1 MNRKKSIL
9 LLYPDMPSQT
19 KAAGHKSAFRMI
31 EELYL
36 LEHHI
41 HLVTFASTNIVESDR
56 IRLGK
61 ICKSIDILTISTKQK
76 FINCLLNP
84 LFPALIASRISGE
97 FIKILNFLLPQCD
110 IIHIEFSQM
119 LYYVWYIKMK
129 YPDKKVYFYS
139 HDIIAQKLYREVRS
153 TYFLHPL
160 KLWDYLLTLWREKQL
175 MKYADGIIVFNTKDR
190 NLLQDTEKMI
200 SVIPLYTDVT
210 INNFINSDSQRY
222 SIAFFGAMNRKENYL
237 AAIEFIEKCW
247 PVIHATYPWLEL
259 QIIGGNPH
267 ASLMTFSGNQNIY
280 VTGFVENPYEL
291 IANAWVMVAP
301 ITLGAGLKVKVLESL
316 MCGCPV
322 IAFPAGAEGI
332 DMEYEEGLITVADY
346 ASMAEE
352 IISIVSGMNKY
363 DTSRIKK
370 LVNEK
375 FNWQESVQ
383 FLKEN
388 Y

>member
-1 MNRKKSIL
+1 MSKIL
-9 LLYPDMPSQT
+9 LLYPDLPSQT

-36 LEHHI
+36 LGHHVY
-41 HLVTFASTNIVESDR
+41 LVTFASTDVVESDR
-56 IRLGK
+56 IRLRE
-61 ICKSIDILTISTKQK
+61 ICKTLYILPISAKEK
-76 FINCLLNP
+76 LINCFLNL
-84 LFPALIASRISGE
+84 LFPALIGSRISRE
-97 FIKILNFLLPQCD
+97 FTQILNSLLPQCD
-110 IIHIEFSQM
+110 IVHIEFSQM
-119 LYYVWYIKMK
+119 LYYVRYIKIN
-129 YPDKKVYFYS
+129 YPDKKVFFYS
-139 HDIIAQKLYREVRS
+139 HDIIEQKGYREVQS

-160 KLWDYLLTLWREKQL
+160 KIWDYLLTRWREKQL
-175 MKYADGIIVFNTKDR
+175 MKYADKVIVFNKKDKD
-190 NLLQDTEKMI
+190 LLEYMGKDI
-200 SVIPLYTDVT
+200 NVIPLYTDVT
-210 INNFINSDSQRY
+210 INDPKTVDSTKN

-237 AAIEFIEKCW
+237 AALEFIEQCW
-247 PVIHATYPWLEL
+247 PVIHTTYPWLEL

-267 ASLMTFSGNQNIY
+267 SSLMPYNGNKNIY

-291 IANAWVMVAP
+291 IAKAWVTVAP

-322 IAFPAGAEGI
+322 VAFPAGAEGI
-332 DMEYEEGLITVADY
+332 DMEREEGLITVANY
-346 ASMAEE
+346 AGMAEE
-352 IISIVSGMNKY
+352 IISIVSRMNKY

-370 LVNEK
+370 AVNEK